1 MLSGSIFR
9 NIIQIQMDCSLL
21 LFDYHVYR
29 WCNPYLHREFEEMA
43 YDVLDE
49 VAKSYPPKW
58 TRVLVEHEFTNWG
71 GLTILE
77 VKMGTIILGNP

>member
-1 MLSGSIFR
+1 
-9 NIIQIQMDCSLL
+9 
-21 LFDYHVYR
+21 
-29 WCNPYLHREFEEMA
+29 MA
-43 YDVLDE
+43 YDMLDE